1 MYRQVTE
8 REMMEEARIAFYD
21 LKEFGFYKWGGP
33 HLFGDVPG
41 VLNELQTWCDGKTIN
56 ETKTYDL
63 GRGSQVLPAYFL
75 SLRESRGNF
84 LLSLWNETP
93 STDGAVASISETA
106 PVGTTRVTM
115 NEIEEGSI
123 PGVASYFWFIPRSNV
138 VATVRFQHPGAGV
151 SQMRTYLRRFMEQ
164 FSSHAVTEELDGEL
178 VTTGFRENARAD
190 TVVKALVKCTL
201 APHRKDAERQFFL
214 DRAAQV
220 RKIEKKGML
229 HLTTQ
234 DDRAVW
240 QRLLHA
246 FHLDTPTA
254 RPHEV
259 KMSYEVE
266 VNGLTRDEVEAVLQS
281 YEDEEGQND
290 YGFKF
295 AGEGQQTHWLGKELA
310 RDVVDV
316 DVRRLNPEMV
326 NPDDLV
332 RELDRHRRNL
342 LNLL

>member
-1 MYRQVTE
+1 
-8 REMMEEARIAFYD
+8 MEEARISFYD
-21 LKEFGFYKWGGP
+21 LKEFGFYKWGGT
-33 HLFGDVPG
+33 HLFGDVPAILG
-41 VLNELQTWCDGKTIN
+41 ELQAWCRGKTIS
-56 ETKTYDL
+56 ETKTFDVA
-63 GRGSQVLPAYFL
+63 RSSQVLPAYFL
-75 SLRESRGNF
+75 SSREAQGNF

-93 STDGAVASISETA
+93 STDGAVASIPQTA

-123 PGVASYFWFIPRSNV
+123 PGVASYFWFIPDSNV
-138 VATVRFQHPGAGV
+138 VATVRFQHPGTGIP
-151 SQMRTYLRRFMEQ
+151 QMRTYLRRFMEQ
-164 FSSHAVTEELDGEL
+164 FSSHAVTEEQNGEL
-178 VTTGFRENARAD
+178 VTTGFRESAGAETVGKARA
-190 TVVKALVKCTL
+190 KIAL
-201 APHRKDAERQFFL
+201 APHRRDAERQFIL

-220 RKIEKKGML
+220 KRIEKKGVL
-229 HLTTQ
+229 QLTTQ

-246 FHLDTPTA
+246 FHVDEPTN

-259 KMSYEVE
+259 KMSFEVE
-266 VNGLTRDEVEAVLQS
+266 VNGLTREEVEAVIQG
-281 YEDEEGQND
+281 YDDEDGQND

-295 AGEGQQTHWLGKELA
+295 AGEGQQIHWLGKEVA
-310 RDVVDV
+310 KTSVNV

-332 RELDRHRRNL
+332 RELERNRRNL

>member
-1 MYRQVTE
+1 
-8 REMMEEARIAFYD
+8 MEEARITLYD

-41 VLNELQTWCDGKTIN
+41 ILGELQAWCRGKTIS
-56 ETKTYDL
+56 ETKTYDV
-63 GRGSQVLPAYFL
+63 GKGSQVLPAYFS
-75 SLRESRGNF
+75 SLREAHGNF

-93 STDGAVASISETA
+93 STEGAVASIPQTA

-115 NEIEEGSI
+115 NEIEAGSI
-123 PGVASYFWFIPRSNV
+123 PGVASYFWFVPASNV
-138 VATVRFQHPGAGV
+138 VATVRFQHPGTAI

-164 FSSHAVTEELDGEL
+164 FSSHAVTEEHDGEL
-178 VTTGFRENARAD
+178 VTTGFRETARSEA
-190 TVVKALVKCTL
+190 VVKAKAKVTL
-201 APHRKDAERQFFL
+201 APHRRDAERQYIL

-220 RKIEKKGML
+220 RKIEKRGVL
-229 HLTTQ
+229 QLTTR

-246 FHLDTPTA
+246 FHVDEPTV

-259 KMSYEVE
+259 KMSFEVE
-266 VNGLTRDEVEAVLQS
+266 VNGLSRDEVEAVMEG
-281 YEDEEGQND
+281 YDDEGGQND

-295 AGEGQQTHWLGKELA
+295 AGEGQQIHWLGKELA
-310 RDVVDV
+310 RDTLEL
-316 DVRRLNPEMV
+316 DVRRPNPEMV
-326 NPDDLV
+326 NPDDLI
-332 RELDRHRRNL
+332 RELDRQRRNL